1 MKKIKILLC
10 IILVGA
16 IMVGCSSSK
25 LDDEYN
31 EDVLKKDA
39 KNVISMLLDKDYKGL
54 ESKMSEA
61 MMKEDAINL
70 IKDAWEPIYSK
81 IGKFKS
87 EDKIAVVGNKG
98 LATVVILDEFENGK
112 CKFAISYNKD
122 MKIEGF
128 FMK

>member
-10 IILVGA
+10 MILVGA

-87 EDKIAVVGNKG
+87 EEKIAIVGNKG

-112 CKFAISYNKD
+112 SKFTISYNKD

>member
-10 IILVGA
+10 MILVGV
-16 IMVGCSSSK
+16 IMAGCSSSK

-61 MMKEDAINL
+61 MMKEDIINL

-112 CKFAISYNKD
+112 CKFTIIYNKD